1 MEYFIFVVAII
12 AVVIVAKLLS
22 WPLKK
27 IFKLILNV
35 IVGLFLILIVN
46 NFGAGIGL
54 HIPFN
59 EVTAIVSGIFGIPG
73 VICLVILHYIF

>member
-1 MEYFIFVVAII
+1 MEYFIFIVAII
-12 AVVIVAKLLS
+12 AVIIIAKLLS
-22 WPLKK
+22 WPFRK
-27 IFKLILNV
+27 IIKLIINV
-35 IVGLFLILIVN
+35 VVGLILILIVN